1 MITFISLKSF
11 ICRTFKPNRSIVP
24 RSLVCKNKRNI
35 IMPRLIALAFALIA
49 DQGRACSFNV
59 TAVDFESYNFRNNAA
74 LHSTG
79 NIFANCPSGVEYN
92 IVLSANTGTSTQR
105 IMGSGAHSLNYNLFT
120 AANRALVWGD
130 ATYGSARVSGSGSGE
145 AVNHVVYGSI
155 PPHQNVPAGN
165 YSDTVTVMI
174 TF

>member
-79 NIFANCPSGVEYN
+79 NIFVNCPSGVGYN
-92 IVLSANTGTSTQR
+92 IVLGAGSGTFTQR
-105 IMGSGAHSLNYNLFT
+105 LMGSGAHSLNYNLFT

-130 ATYGSARVSGSGSGE
+130 ATNGSVVVSGSGTGD
-145 AVNHVVYGSI
+145 AINHVVYGRI
-155 PPHQNVPAGN
+155 PPHQNVPAGG
-165 YSDTVTVMI
+165 YSDTISVMI
-174 TF
+174 NF